1 MQSGLASINAPVADR
16 PAPAQP
22 AAPPQETPVGPVQAV
37 VSKPAKPVPLR
48 RKLAYELAVV
58 LLLVL
63 GGAAWWWFHRPVPAY
78 RVQDPGIYPFQG
90 LSADGKTT
98 KWGFIDADGN
108 VLVQP
113 EWDAVGEG
121 YVYGQAVFCTEGRC
135 GIRRDGKDGY
145 IDYKGRLVV
154 KNQFDLVGPFIEGLA
169 WVQLNNRTGYINKA
183 GQYVINPQF
192 SGARD
197 FHEGLAAVHVDS
209 GWGFI
214 NKAGQFVIK
223 PTFQSVTSDF
233 SDGLA
238 GVCLDSKCG
247 YISNKG
253 IAINRRYADGRT
265 ENNFIYE
272 YAGTFSEDL
281 APVQSEGKWRYID
294 KSESDWF
301 SPSFEG
307 ATTFAGGFA
316 VIEYKGVFGT
326 FNQKVGANYFDSP
339 ISHLNIQISESDLL
353 KVSSSDG
360 VGLITR
366 DGKWVVMPSK
376 VLTDIEAIYGKVF
389 SATVAGQQ
397 WVPVS
402 ISGKVLAGPH
412 KGAMLD
418 SLARNI
424 DNEKSAPVSMRAPS
438 APVKAT
444 THPATGSS
452 RTVEAPAKTFRSEVH
467 LPGGIY
473 RFSGTNVVSQG
484 IRAQFEVHLYKQD
497 GWFNTGIPIA
507 SQLFLNLNPTPD
519 TRWVQL
525 MIGNTIIDP
534 PDPKTSLYLRLSA
547 NEVGPRTP
555 GLQNVIIPETTMFQ
569 PLKVRVSTS
578 ADAPD
583 EVHFFI
589 RLIDRGVGAGG
600 GGELSE
606 IQKREEQEL
615 MKWEGR

>member
-1 MQSGLASINAPVADR
+1 MYCSACGKLNADGILFCVFCGSKLQSGSASKSVPAAVPA
-16 PAPAQP
+16 APAQP
-22 AAPPQETPVGPVQAV
+22 ADPPQQTPVGPVQAV

-98 KWGFIDADGN
+98 KWGFIDADGS

-135 GIRRDGKDGY
+135 WIRMDGKDGY

-265 ENNFIYE
+265 ENNFTYE
-272 YAGTFSEDL
+272 YAGTFSEDS

-294 KSESDWF
+294 KAESDWR

-339 ISHLNIQISESDLL
+339 ISHLNIQISESNLL
-353 KVSSSDG
+353 KVSSNDG

-366 DGKWVVMPSK
+366 DGKWAVMPSK
-376 VLTDIEAIYGKVF
+376 ALTDIEAIYGKVF

-402 ISGKVLAGPH
+402 TSGKVLAGPH
-412 KGAMLD
+412 KGTTLD
-418 SLARNI
+418 SLAADL
-424 DNEKSAPVSMRAPS
+424 DNEHTAFMKMLDIVNAEDSYAI
-438 APVKAT
+438 
-444 THPATGSS
+444 THPAKGFTPSLDTLAAGSPS
-452 RTVEAPAKTFRSEVH
+452 ILGVNALAAGTYHGYLFAVTIPAGNSAAGTNFNYFLVAKPVAGHIGRTFCADSSKIVH
-467 LPGGIY
+467 FAEPGGEC
-473 RFSGTNVVSQG
+473 T
-484 IRAQFEVHLYKQD
+484 L
-497 GWFNTGIPIA
+497 A
-507 SQLFLNLNPTPD
+507 SPT
-519 TRWVQL
+519 L
-525 MIGNTIIDP
+525 
-534 PDPKTSLYLRLSA
+534 
-547 NEVGPRTP
+547 
-555 GLQNVIIPETTMFQ
+555 
-569 PLKVRVSTS
+569 
-578 ADAPD
+578 
-583 EVHFFI
+583 
-589 RLIDRGVGAGG
+589 
-600 GGELSE
+600 
-606 IQKREEQEL
+606 
-615 MKWEGR
+615 